1 MKGPLVLLAALVTG
15 ILAGDAW
22 GPDPA
27 GWVLALAIVGIA
39 AAGRRAPGRVP
50 HSQSGP
56 SHSCSSVPRWSSV
69 RSTG

>member
-15 ILAGDAW
+15 ILAGDAR

-27 GWVLALAIVGIA
+27 GWVLALAAVGIGVAWTAHARPRA
-39 AAGRRAPGRVP
+39 ALAVAAVALVLLGAAVD
-50 HSQSGP
+50 SA
-56 SHSCSSVPRWSSV
+56 